1 MHPASAR
8 DDFFYVVA
16 WNFQQPT
23 ICNQIDPRATG
34 REDQQ
39 DEFNGVTY
47 MQSDCYRA
55 VSALGNDPAQ
65 CDKVKSAG
73 IDRLVG
79 SYRAKSQCR
88 AQRYTQGTAL
98 PADGERFVSMMHAAG
113 YEDAQVSDWLYHSSG
128 LNSALHQTYEN
139 LRKDPAFVQQVMSGP
154 SYNETFSMRNLRPAK
169 SAEYL
174 YEMMAVDGNDP
185 SLCEKVSPNATHQWN
200 NGTTFP
206 LRSLCYWDIAFNRRD
221 AALCEKLPHRGSS
234 PLVSDYGSEEGC
246 VDNIAVLLRPGANMA
261 WATSGPTVFPERT
274 QFQDALEQI
283 GYPQSAQAA
292 QTPKPTGSD
301 YQDFFFAV
309 SRSNGNPAR
318 SDFVARVSAMK

>member
-1 MHPASAR
+1 
-8 DDFFYVVA
+8 
-16 WNFQQPT
+16 
-23 ICNQIDPRATG
+23 
-34 REDQQ
+34 
-39 DEFNGVTY
+39 
-47 MQSDCYRA
+47 
-55 VSALGNDPAQ
+55 
-65 CDKVKSAG
+65 
-73 IDRLVG
+73 
-79 SYRAKSQCR
+79 
-88 AQRYTQGTAL
+88 
-98 PADGERFVSMMHAAG
+98 MMHAAG